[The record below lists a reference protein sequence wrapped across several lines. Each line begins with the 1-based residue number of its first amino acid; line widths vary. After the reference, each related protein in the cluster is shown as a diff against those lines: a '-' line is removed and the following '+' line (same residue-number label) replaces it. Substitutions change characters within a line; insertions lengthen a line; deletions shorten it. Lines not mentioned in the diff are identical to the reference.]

1 MWIKWHDD
9 LINHAVFQSA
19 VLFKVFTY
27 CCLKATHKE
36 YDYIPKGIRP
46 IKLKPGEFVTSL
58 SQLSS
63 DIGSNPR
70 TVRRWLTSLEEM
82 GCLRIKTTNKYTR
95 ITVVNWA
102 LYQHTPSESAEQT
115 PIKRRTS
122 AYQTPSK
129 RQTNA
134 YRNRDIDNTE
144 NLEKENPCSDEPG
157 ESLLPPGFST
167 MG

>member
-19 VLFKVFTY
+19 VLLKLFTY
-27 CCLKATHKE
+27 CCLKATHRE
-36 YDYIPKGIRP
+36 FDYIPKGIRP
-46 IKLKPGEFVTSL
+46 LKLKPGEFVTSL

-63 DIGSNPR
+63 DIGSTPK
-70 TVRRWLTSLEEM
+70 TARRWLTSLEEM

-102 LYQHTPSESAEQT
+102 HYQHVPSEITEQM
-115 PIKRRTS
+115 
-122 AYQTPSK
+122 
-129 RQTNA
+129 TNKCA
-134 YRNRDIDNTE
+134 SNDKQVTNKCPAGDKRNRYIDNTE
-144 NLEKENPCSDEPG
+144 NKENKNRGSDEP
-157 ESLLPPGFST
+157 ESVMPPGFST